1 MTSRSNQ
8 PAQSIG
14 SSPLRRESLP
24 EVIANAVAEA
34 IASQRLV
41 AGERI
46 VETSLAAQLSV
57 SRVPVRE
64 ALKVLHTQG
73 IIAGGGHKGFRVASF
88 SPKMVQS
95 VQEARLEIETLLLR
109 DALKNWQHEDPNLD
123 ELDSVVRKMK
133 VSARAND
140 FPGMLRADLQFHE
153 VICTSAQNPIIATLW
168 RAIARHVM
176 IILNLA
182 RFRDTDLK
190 VVVRRHQSLR
200 DQIAQRLGKEP
211 SIPELRGL
219 LEAHFLAERLPQE
232 AGPEVPLRAPKPP
245 TTRRPLVGKNRS

>member
-1 MTSRSNQ
+1 MNSRINQ
-8 PAQSIG
+8 PARII
-14 SSPLRRESLP
+14 SSFPLRRESLP
-24 EVIANAVAEA
+24 EGIANAVAEA
-34 IASQRLV
+34 IASRRLV

-46 VETSLAAQLSV
+46 VETALAAQLSV

-109 DALKNWQHEDPNLD
+109 DALRNWQQEDASLH
-123 ELDSVVRKMK
+123 ELDKVIDAMK
-133 VSARAND
+133 ASARAND

-168 RAIARHVM
+168 QAIARHVM

-200 DQIAQRLGKEP
+200 DQIAQRVGKEP
-211 SIPELRGL
+211 SAHELRGL

-232 AGPEVPLRAPKPP
+232 AAPEVAMGATPP
-245 TTRRPLVGKNRS
+245 TTRRRRAGKSRS